1 MPFKKRFTFH
11 HSDKGKIEIIPH
23 FEETQKLNLEHGF
36 WWYEQRAT
44 TFQTKEEKTFAKNA
58 RKWNN
63 ICKRNRG
70 PQDNGSSTPV
80 VAMVER

>member
-11 HSDKGKIEIIPH
+11 HSEKGKIEIIPH
-23 FEETQKLNLEHGF
+23 FEETQKLGCEHGF
-36 WWYEQRAT
+36 WWYEQKAT
-44 TFQTKEEKTFAKNA
+44 TFATKEEKTFNKNQ

-63 ICKRNRG
+63 ILNRG

-80 VAMVER
+80 VMMVER

>member
-23 FEETQKLNLEHGF
+23 FEETQKLGLEHGF
-36 WWYEQRAT
+36 WWYEQKAT
-44 TFQTKEEKTFAKNA
+44 TFQTKEQKTFNKNA

-63 ICKRNRG
+63 INNRG
-70 PQDNGSSTPV
+70 SQDKRSTIPIV
-80 VAMVER
+80 GNVER